1 MVWLIRYDSSACPLQ
16 PRAPRTMCARHAVL
30 FNAPTVDPRPPR
42 FAQFLCNVNPFR
54 INTYKTVSKQATLST
69 FRINTYEKQAGWGR
83 VHFLLPRIS
92 HLPQDSSSFLSYSCA
107 LFCTLQKLNPFVFK
121 QFRTHCEKPPGVGG
135 TLPSPRNVMFAR
147 SLIGRSLRTGLDVS
161 STGHGSRVTA
171 HRLAFSLPRYLL
183 TSLPLGALRAP
194 LATLFHPWLANASAN
209 TSLPISTGAKRL
221 RAPSASRR
229 TPRFRCRGTTNIAGS
244 KLVQDTV
251 K

>member
-1 MVWLIRYDSSACPLQ
+1 MVWLSRYDSSACPLQ
-16 PRAPRTMCARHAVL
+16 PRAPRSMCARHAVL
-30 FNAPTVDPRPPR
+30 FNAPTVHPRLPR

-54 INTYKTVSKQATLST
+54 INTY
-69 FRINTYEKQAGWGR
+69 EKQAGWGK

-221 RAPSASRR
+221 RAPFAFRR
-229 TPRFRCRGTTNIAGS
+229 TPLFRSGGTTNTAGS
-244 KLVQDTV
+244 KLVQDMV